1 MDFIK
6 ELLRDNRFVHIP
18 QNFIRKFE
26 PIEVLDGIYLSIQ
39 ASQFAYCKPR
49 ETLDNLALYT
59 HWEIALMNDE
69 NFLNILE
76 TFPEF
81 QNRLELE
88 YYRNGPVYANVPT
101 DLVNDLYLALKG

>member
-1 MDFIK
+1 
-6 ELLRDNRFVHIP
+6 
-18 QNFIRKFE
+18 
-26 PIEVLDGIYLSIQ
+26 
-39 ASQFAYCKPR
+39 
-49 ETLDNLALYT
+49 
-59 HWEIALMNDE
+59 MNDE